1 MTDLNNDICSICLD
15 TESTQLKTCKWTC
28 NHLFHEH
35 CVSMWTNGCP
45 ICRNNILIS
54 PLSENGTD
62 VDTEENGTGADTD
75 QVSWSI
81 SRNPHCP
88 MDIPIAIHMHNHV
101 PLNFQTLY
109 RDEWKD
115 RDCIDTNH
123 QMRYLQ
129 IMHRVISICTT
140 CKTYQS
146 SDIKY
151 DI

>member
-45 ICRNNILIS
+45 ICRNNILIEVE
-54 PLSENGTD
+54 PD
-62 VDTEENGTGADTD
+62 HI
-75 QVSWSI
+75 SWSI

-88 MDIPIAIHMHNHV
+88 MDIPMVIRMHNHV
-101 PLNFQTLY
+101 PLNSCTLY

-123 QMRYLQ
+123 QMYYLQ
-129 IMHRVISICTT
+129 IMRRVITVCAT
-140 CKTYQS
+140 CVTYQS
-146 SDIKY
+146 SDIKT
-151 DI
+151 